1 MKTKAIILLLFFLSS
16 LFVSAQK
23 QEPGKE
29 TKFPEAGAHKNAKLT
44 YKIISAP
51 DNTFAYDIY
60 SDGKLF
66 IHQPSIPGVA
76 GNEGFKIKAGAE
88 KVAQLVV
95 GKINKGEMPPTVSI
109 DEMKKLKAIP

>member
-29 TKFPEAGAHKNAKLT
+29 TKFPE
-44 YKIISAP
+44 AP